1 MAGEICHRGPDDEGV
16 WIDET
21 AGIALSHRRLS
32 IVDLSPLGHQPMTSK
47 TGRYVLAFN
56 GEIYNYVGLAAEL
69 KDRDH
74 AFRGHSDT
82 EVLLAAVEEWG
93 LTGAIRR
100 ANGMFAIALWDRQ
113 ERALHLCRDRA
124 GEKPLYYGWSGK
136 TFLFGSELKALRR
149 HPDFSASIDRDALT
163 LYLRYNCIPGPY
175 SIYQGIRKLPPAT
188 ILTVTAADRTSE
200 PV

>member
-1 MAGEICHRGPDDEGV
+1 MCGLAGFFNPGGVHADTARTTAAAMAGEICHRGPDDEGV

-113 ERALHLCRDRA
+113 ER
-124 GEKPLYYGWSGK
+124 PF
-136 TFLFGSELKALRR
+136 T
-149 HPDFSASIDRDALT
+149 SA
-163 LYLRYNCIPGPY
+163 
-175 SIYQGIRKLPPAT
+175 
-188 ILTVTAADRTSE
+188 VTAPVRSRCTMAGRGKPFCSDRS
-200 PV
+200 